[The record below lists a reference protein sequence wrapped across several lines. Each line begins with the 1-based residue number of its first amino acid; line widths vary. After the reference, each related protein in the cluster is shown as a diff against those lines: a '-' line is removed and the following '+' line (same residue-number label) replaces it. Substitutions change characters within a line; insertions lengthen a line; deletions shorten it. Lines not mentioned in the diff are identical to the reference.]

1 LKTLR
6 ENLDEITLGQPD
18 YMDILDKETFA
29 KTDEIGSEVL
39 VAVAVKFKN
48 ARLIDNITLKR
59 ETNYMKSR

>member
-1 LKTLR
+1 
-6 ENLDEITLGQPD
+6 
-18 YMDILDKETFA
+18 MDILDKETFA